1 MTPQRYRRIRQVLD
15 CRQPDLTMVLD
26 QVNKPHNLAAIL
38 RTCDAAGVLEAHAVA
53 PDEGVPVFK
62 ASSAGSGKW
71 VGLHTHSS
79 VGDALG
85 LVRRQGMQVLMA
97 HDGPGAMDFREPDYT
112 GPTAVVLGAERF
124 GPSAPALEASDRF
137 ITIPMLGMAE
147 SLNVSVAA
155 ALILYEA
162 QRQRQAAG
170 MFQRA
175 QLDAQTYWRQ
185 LFRWGYPRLARRC
198 DAEGRP
204 YPALQDADGSL
215 VDWAA
220 EDGE

>member
-1 MTPQRYRRIRQVLD
+1 MTPERYRRIRQVLD
-15 CRQPDLTMVLD
+15 YRQPDLTVVLD

-53 PDEGVPVFK
+53 PEEGLPVFK

-79 VGDALG
+79 VGDALPF
-85 LVRRQGMQVLMA
+85 VRQQGMQVLMA
-97 HDGPGAMDFREPDYT
+97 HNGPGAVDFREPDYT
-112 GPTAVVLGAERF
+112 RPTAVVLGAELL
-124 GPSAPALEASDRF
+124 GPSAPALEASDRY
-137 ITIPMLGMAE
+137 ITLPMLGMAE

-162 QRQRQAAG
+162 QRQRQLAG
-170 MFQRA
+170 MFHRV
-175 QLDAQTYWRQ
+175 QLDAATYWRL

-198 DAEGRP
+198 DAEGRA
-204 YPALQDADGSL
+204 YPRLHEADGRLLDL
-215 VDWAA
+215 VP
-220 EDGE
+220 EEE